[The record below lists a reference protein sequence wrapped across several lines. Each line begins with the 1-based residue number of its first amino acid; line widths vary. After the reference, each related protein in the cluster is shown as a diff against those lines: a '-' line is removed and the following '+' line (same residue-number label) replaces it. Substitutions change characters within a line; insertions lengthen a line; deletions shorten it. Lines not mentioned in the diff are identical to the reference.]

1 MKNVNLNSF
10 KKKEFENIEKK
21 KIVTG
26 VLEKN

>member
-21 KIVTG
+21 QIVTG
-26 VLEKN
+26 VLKKN